1 MSAPLGVVCT
11 VQCPYCGSA
20 ESKVVETRESGDA
33 ETRRR
38 RECEKCQKRFTTYE
52 QVESLGLTVIKK
64 DGSKEKFDR
73 QKILRGIF
81 LACSKRPVPVDQI
94 ERLVSSV
101 EAQLKKR
108 ASTEIPSRLIGELVM
123 RKLKSLDKVAYIRFA
138 SVYQDF
144 DSITA
149 FQQEVRNL
157 LAAP

>member
-1 MSAPLGVVCT
+1 M
-11 VQCPYCGSA
+11 
-20 ESKVVETRESGDA
+20 ETRESGDT

-52 QVESLGLTVIKK
+52 QVESLGLTVTKK

-73 QKILRGIF
+73 QKILRGVF

-108 ASTEIPSRLIGELVM
+108 TSTEIPSRLIGELVM

-144 DSITA
+144 DNITA

-157 LAAP
+157 LATP